1 MHGCRSTGA
10 HFCRCSICRARRPS
24 VLSIRSD
31 IQIITLIVTNVRM
44 APCVTS
50 SSTTSTKQFLLRA
63 SKHTTK
69 PGRHRRRRNRYRA
82 TGQLNTLWAL
92 LVLQDARARDAT
104 GHGAPGDGQVGERRP
119 RPAPTGRLG
128 WRRARTYVRTSAATH
143 CMRRRSNLNRLP
155 STRRVGSGSGSIR
168 PVFALPF
175 RAASSLLP
183 RAVVRLL
190 RPSLRR
196 YFYRSTTQVLVVA
209 NAEEVSPPK
218 PAAPR
223 HDGPAGDT
231 RASCFLGRRGAHEL
245 AGRVPQ
251 RLLVRP
257 VLWADVLASMS

>member
-1 MHGCRSTGA
+1 MAADRRVPISVGVVYVVHA
-10 HFCRCSICRARRPS
+10 VRPS

-128 WRRARTYVRTSAATH
+128 WRRARTYVRTYV
-143 CMRRRSNLNRLP
+143 RRR
-155 STRRVGSGSGSIR
+155 
-168 PVFALPF
+168 
-175 RAASSLLP
+175 LLI
-183 RAVVRLL
+183 ACGGVRI
-190 RPSLRR
+190 
-196 YFYRSTTQVLVVA
+196 
-209 NAEEVSPPK
+209 
-218 PAAPR
+218 
-223 HDGPAGDT
+223 
-231 RASCFLGRRGAHEL
+231 
-245 AGRVPQ
+245 
-251 RLLVRP
+251 
-257 VLWADVLASMS
+257 

>member
-1 MHGCRSTGA
+1 VTLRDMGRQVTARSANGD
-10 HFCRCSICRARRPS
+10 P
-24 VLSIRSD
+24 
-31 IQIITLIVTNVRM
+31 
-44 APCVTS
+44 AP
-50 SSTTSTKQFLLRA
+50 
-63 SKHTTK
+63 
-69 PGRHRRRRNRYRA
+69 
-82 TGQLNTLWAL
+82 
-92 LVLQDARARDAT
+92 
-104 GHGAPGDGQVGERRP
+104 P
-119 RPAPTGRLG
+119 RPAGLAG
-128 WRRARTYVRTSAATH
+128 AAHARTYVRTSAATH